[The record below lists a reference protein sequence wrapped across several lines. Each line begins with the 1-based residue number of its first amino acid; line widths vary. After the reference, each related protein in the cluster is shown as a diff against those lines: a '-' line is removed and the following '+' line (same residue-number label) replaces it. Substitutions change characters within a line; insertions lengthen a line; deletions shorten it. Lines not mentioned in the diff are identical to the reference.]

1 MKMMLIT
8 TVALAIAAPALAQSY
23 NPELGPAGNVVPPP
37 GSPRYFGYPG
47 YGAPAG
53 AYWGVPGAYD
63 RGIPGSVDRRQ
74 RRHIHQMR

>member
-8 TVALAIAAPALAQSY
+8 TVAVAIAAPALAQSY

-37 GSPRYFGYPG
+37 GSPRYLGYPG
-47 YGAPAG
+47 YGEPVG
-53 AYWGVPGAYD
+53 TYWWGPGAYD

-74 RRHIHQMR
+74 RRRVYR